1 MFYHLEYADLL
12 AYAVSY
18 MAAED
23 VGEYSMESNTL
34 DEDIPQQVQVKCQLS
49 ENLEKINCYVF
60 KIRTVLPSQL
70 TEGNVITFSHFV
82 SVPKPDCVIPPTV
95 AAVLAMVSICKIFHV
110 WLNKL

>member
-34 DEDIPQQVQVKCQLS
+34 DEDIPNKSNVNYLKFSGNS
-49 ENLEKINCYVF
+49 EIYRYAF
-60 KIRTVLPSQL
+60 K
-70 TEGNVITFSHFV
+70 N
-82 SVPKPDCVIPPTV
+82 
-95 AAVLAMVSICKIFHV
+95 A
-110 WLNKL
+110 